1 MKEKS
6 VGCLV
11 YETLYVLTLTA
22 SSKRSKVRPRNGKKS
37 VDVTSGLIHGPPKSG
52 ITNTI
57 SKTLA

>member
-6 VGCLV
+6 IGGLV
-11 YETLYVLTLTA
+11 YETLYVLTLTE
-22 SSKRSKVRPRNGKKS
+22 RSKVSPRNGKKS

-52 ITNTI
+52 LANSI

>member
-6 VGCLV
+6 IGGLV
-11 YETLYVLTLTA
+11 YETLYVLTLTE
-22 SSKRSKVRPRNGKKS
+22 SSKRSKVSPRNGKKS

-52 ITNTI
+52 IANSI